1 MAMRRRR
8 KGEKAGL
15 GVWNWGNEAAA
26 KQLFIIRSASLPEDQ
41 ESFNLLAEN
50 GDRIVTE
57 SSGEP
62 LRWVLP
68 QQGG

>member
-1 MAMRRRR
+1 MAKRRRNR
-8 KGEKAGL
+8 GEKSEL
-15 GVWNWGNEAAA
+15 GVWDWKLEKTGRQVFSIRLNPEADSET
-26 KQLFIIRSASLPEDQ
+26 FHI
-41 ESFNLLAEN
+41 LAES

-68 QQGG
+68 KIGE